1 MKFEDV
7 WDFSSYITK
16 SLEDGDFDSQIKRF
30 AEGLKLKY
38 MSQGRRWLSSSYPN
52 ESFYEYGNYKNW
64 DWMEFGKTYLVTN
77 GSDFPISPHDKR
89 FLHIEDFSKEG
100 VDGTMP
106 SLFFIYYGN
115 QEESFMWVALDSLT
129 RPQFWN
135 MSSDG
140 EGLRTHP
147 LACWVTNYIELNLGN
162 NSFLNWDKEPWR
174 NLK

>member
-64 DWMEFGKTYLVTN
+64 D
-77 GSDFPISPHDKR
+77 
-89 FLHIEDFSKEG
+89 
-100 VDGTMP
+100 
-106 SLFFIYYGN
+106 
-115 QEESFMWVALDSLT
+115 
-129 RPQFWN
+129 
-135 MSSDG
+135 
-140 EGLRTHP
+140 
-147 LACWVTNYIELNLGN
+147 
-162 NSFLNWDKEPWR
+162 
-174 NLK
+174 